1 MARTTKKHRGHL
13 IDSESYFEGTTKSF
27 DGTSIVYRSVGK
39 SDVPIIC
46 CNGLGVG
53 AFFWVYFEEYFHKK
67 RQVITWDYR
76 GHGASGLNGNQ
87 ENYSID
93 ALVKD
98 CKAVLDALG
107 VKKAIFV
114 GHSLGAQVIFEMYRQ
129 HPKTVEALVPCF
141 GTDGRPMNTFYNTR
155 LSRYL
160 FKACYEIGQRFPTP
174 SNIISRVLLQNPLS
188 FYLGGLL
195 KIMNTGMINKNDV
208 DRYIEHILA
217 VNPVF
222 FTELL
227 KSAQEHSAQD
237 ILPDIKAPT
246 LIIAGE
252 HDQFTPLWISK
263 KMHRLIPESELFI
276 VKKGSHAALVEQPE
290 LLNLRIEKFLQER
303 VDRHKKKS
311 QTAA

>member
-1 MARTTKKHRGHL
+1 MTRKTKKRQGRL
-13 IDSESYFEGTTKSF
+13 IESATYEEGTVKSF
-27 DGTSIVYRSVGK
+27 DGTPIVYRSVGK

-53 AFFWVYFEEYFHKK
+53 AFFWVYFEEYFHKN
-67 RQVITWDYR
+67 RQIITWDYR
-76 GHGASGLNGNQ
+76 GHGSSGLNGNP
-87 ENYSID
+87 ENYSIH

-98 CKAVLDALG
+98 GKAVMDRLA

-114 GHSLGAQVIFEMYRQ
+114 GHSLGAQVVLEIYRQ
-129 HPKTVEALVPCF
+129 YPKRVAGLIPCF

-155 LSRYL
+155 ISRYL

-174 SNIISRVLLQNPLS
+174 SNYISRLLLQNPLS

-195 KIMNTGMINKNDV
+195 KIMNTGMINKEDV
-208 DRYIEHILA
+208 DRYIEHILD

-227 KSAQEHSAQD
+227 KNAQEHTAQD
-237 ILPDIKAPT
+237 ILPDIKVPT

-290 LLNLRIEKFLQER
+290 LLNLRIDKFLQER
-303 VDRHKKKS
+303 VDPKKKKARS
-311 QTAA
+311 AA